1 MRDTSKRI
9 LGSFKTP
16 SKPKA
21 ETIMNKAEPNA
32 TKKWVR
38 RPAAFS
44 RYSRS
49 KPMKPPKSAATKMRM
64 INSNVS
70 IIPSFTIVVANL
82 HKKKEACNLSRYKFN
97 QGTKKGS
104 KRAHS
109 LAIGCPSSPIDQHSI
124 HSYCTMG
131 SKLGTNLCAIG
142 LQSLWDYR
150 AICTTLPHN
159 RYTFEERLPNSLFA
173 LCRQQFG

>member
-1 MRDTSKRI
+1 MVPAPMKPIPDTTCAAIRDTSKRM
-9 LGSFKTP
+9 LGSFNTP

-21 ETIMNKAEPNA
+21 ETIMNKAEPKA

-49 KPMKPPKSAATKMRM
+49 KPMKPPKSAATKMRI

-70 IIPSFTIVVANL
+70 IILSFTIVVANL

-97 QGTKKGS
+97 HGTKKGS
-104 KRAHS
+104 KRAYS
-109 LAIGCPSSPIDQHSI
+109 PAIGCPSSPINTTFHPWSLHNDEQMVEQSMR
-124 HSYCTMG
+124 YW
-131 SKLGTNLCAIG
+131 LAI
-142 LQSLWDYR
+142 SM
-150 AICTTLPHN
+150 
-159 RYTFEERLPNSLFA
+159 RLSRNMHHFA
-173 LCRQQFG
+173 AQ

>member
-1 MRDTSKRI
+1 MKPIPETTCAAMRDTSKRI

-21 ETIMNKAEPNA
+21 ETIMNKAEPKA

-70 IIPSFTIVVANL
+70 IILSFTIVVANL

-97 QGTKKGS
+97 LPQKHISTPI
-104 KRAHS
+104 HY
-109 LAIGCPSSPIDQHSI
+109 LHHAIQTIPTQRCYVCI
-124 HSYCTMG
+124 H
-131 SKLGTNLCAIG
+131 G
-142 LQSLWDYR
+142 LR
-150 AICTTLPHN
+150 GN
-159 RYTFEERLPNSLFA
+159 
-173 LCRQQFG
+173 